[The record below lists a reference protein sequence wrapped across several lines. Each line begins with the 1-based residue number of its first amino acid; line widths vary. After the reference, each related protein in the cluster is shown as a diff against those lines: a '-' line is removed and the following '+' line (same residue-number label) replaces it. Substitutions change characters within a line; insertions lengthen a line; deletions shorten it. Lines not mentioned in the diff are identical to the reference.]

1 MEGCI
6 GAWSPLWWPELQA
19 ASSPPSWLP
28 WPPSSPPP
36 SLPPVE
42 GWRRMQAVLP
52 TPSNPSVAACQYS
65 AVRGVGGE
73 RGVQSVGSMPP
84 HSRGRTNS
92 LTYTRNREMV
102 GNDAATYQREEGRG
116 SQRQPTGPR
125 STLAPNSGPRRLEDR
140 ERRVRRGGGDEEEG
154 MRRRRGGERR
164 LSAPSS
170 RGLPTSESDQ
180 FVIDHL
186 VNLDLVGR
194 GGGGVGPNGKQTS
207 DSADLQ
213 VSNISKSRA
222 PHPHLIHPVRV
233 KAETLKFG
241 AQCTT

>member
-1 MEGCI
+1 MYRSSVSSLLA
-6 GAWSPLWWPELQA
+6 GATGGLLSSLLAPL
-19 ASSPPSWLP
+19 ASLLLPS
-28 WPPSSPPP
+28 
-36 SLPPVE
+36 VE

-73 RGVQSVGSMPP
+73 RGVQQVGSMPP

-92 LTYTRNREMV
+92 LTYTRSREMV
-102 GNDAATYQREEGRG
+102 GTDAGTYQREEGRG

-213 VSNISKSRA
+213 VSNISMSRA